1 MYICVCKAV
10 NDATIR
16 QAVRDGVASIRELS
30 ARTGCGTQCGSC
42 VKMARQVMD
51 QALKDEGAPRS
62 PVELQFAS

>member
-1 MYICVCKAV
+1 
-10 NDATIR
+10 
-16 QAVRDGVASIRELS
+16 VASIRELS